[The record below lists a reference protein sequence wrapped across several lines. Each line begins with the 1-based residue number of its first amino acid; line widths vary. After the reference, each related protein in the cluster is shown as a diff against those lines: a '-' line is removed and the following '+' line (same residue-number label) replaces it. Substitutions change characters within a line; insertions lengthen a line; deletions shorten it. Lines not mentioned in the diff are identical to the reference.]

1 MHQEAKS
8 DPDPEPGLEPGPDD
22 DPDPKSQLLCG
33 LCTGVVETLF
43 VMSIENFPPFVLL
56 MLAFATVVLEEFELM
71 VSCKRSN
78 RYPSKSELPGSRQA
92 TRRPQGFQ
100 VQFPGRRMSQAP
112 GLDRLTRSEPGDG
125 TNGVTID
132 AIATG
137 DPERSCI
144 VIDQPLRSL
153 LDCSFSDPNDDSQL
167 LGVLCSVID
176 VLETKFRSLL
186 EFLKPNL
193 QVKTACFTLP

>member
-1 MHQEAKS
+1 MQQNAKS
-8 DPDPEPGLEPGPDD
+8 DPDPEPGLEPGPDH

-33 LCTGVVETLF
+33 LCTGVVETLLA
-43 VMSIENFPPFVLL
+43 MSIVNFPPLVLL
-56 MLAFATVVLEEFELM
+56 MFALATVVLEEFELM

-92 TRRPQGFQ
+92 SRRPHGFQ

-112 GLDRLTRSEPGDG
+112 GLDLLTRSDPGDG

-132 AIATG
+132 AVATG

-153 LDCSFSDPNDDSQL
+153 LDWSFSDPKAESQL
-167 LGVLCSVID
+167 LGVLFSVID
-176 VLETKFRSLL
+176 VLL
-186 EFLKPNL
+186 
-193 QVKTACFTLP
+193 